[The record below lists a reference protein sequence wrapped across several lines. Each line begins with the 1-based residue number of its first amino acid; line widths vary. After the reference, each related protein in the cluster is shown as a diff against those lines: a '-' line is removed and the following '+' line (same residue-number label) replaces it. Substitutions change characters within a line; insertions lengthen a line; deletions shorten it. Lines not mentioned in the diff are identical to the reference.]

1 MSTAR
6 NRRLFDEDN
15 RIRQDLSTAGSSDS
29 DEGNVKCS
37 VCANFSCLYFS
48 KNDAA
53 ACLGYCLLLTIKE
66 PLQRPLFHSKKGVGP
81 MSRILV
87 IDDDRSVRHLIAK
100 AFDDTDVEVVSAASA
115 EEGLRLLGEVQ
126 PDVVLLDILL
136 PESSGL
142 ELFEQIRALDNKL
155 PVIFITSLSSS
166 ETAIKAMTLGAFDYL
181 VKPLDLPRIRDL
193 VRQALEIRR
202 LMSIP
207 VEMPGARGQT
217 NGDLSHSRSDTLVG
231 NSQQMQEVY
240 KAIGRVAPQDVTVL
254 IRGESGT
261 GKELVARAL
270 YQHSP
275 RVKGQFLAVN
285 CAAIPDA
292 LLESELFGHEKGS
305 FTGADQ
311 RRIGKFEQCSGGTLF
326 LDEIGDMSPLVQSKV
341 LRVLQSQQFERV
353 GGNHTIT
360 TDVRVIAA
368 TNRDLEKMVDEGT
381 FRSDLYYRLSGF
393 TIQLAPLRERRED
406 LLPLLE
412 NYLALFSKELNKD
425 VHGISPE
432 AMDVLLNYSWPGNV
446 RELQN
451 VLKQTLLRSAGHVII
466 PEFIPERVR
475 VPDVDVPGAPPSETS
490 GTDLRRF
497 VDERLQ
503 AGSND
508 LYSEALEFMDR
519 YVVTRVLRV
528 CDGNQSKAARVLG
541 ITRGCLRSKVRAL
554 KVSIDTLVQ
563 VEGEPCEV

>member
-1 MSTAR
+1 
-6 NRRLFDEDN
+6 
-15 RIRQDLSTAGSSDS
+15 
-29 DEGNVKCS
+29 
-37 VCANFSCLYFS
+37 
-48 KNDAA
+48 
-53 ACLGYCLLLTIKE
+53 
-66 PLQRPLFHSKKGVGP
+66 

-100 AFDDTDVEVVSAASA
+100 AFEDSDVEVVPAASA
-115 EEGLRLLGEVQ
+115 EEGMRLLDGKQ
-126 PDVVLLDILL
+126 LDVVLLDILL

-142 ELFEQIRALDNKL
+142 DLFEKIRSFDSKL

-166 ETAIKAMTLGAFDYL
+166 DTAIKAMTLGAFDYL
-181 VKPLDLPRIRDL
+181 LKPLDLARIRDL
-193 VRQALEIRR
+193 VRQAIEIRR

-207 VEMPGARGQT
+207 VEMPGARRQ
-217 NGDLSHSRSDTLVG
+217 NGVADANRSDTLVG
-231 NSQQMQEVY
+231 NSPQMQEVY

-292 LLESELFGHEKGS
+292 LLESELFGHEKGA

-353 GGNHTIT
+353 GGNQTIS

-368 TNRDLEKMVDEGT
+368 TNRDLEKMVAEGE

-393 TIQLAPLRERRED
+393 TIQLTPLRERPED
-406 LLPLLE
+406 LPPLLE
-412 NYLALFSKELNKD
+412 NYLSVFSKELNKD
-425 VHGISPE
+425 VHGFSPE
-432 AMDVLLNYSWPGNV
+432 AMDVYLNYSWPGNV

-451 VLKQTLLRSAGHVII
+451 VLKQTLLRSAGNVVI
-466 PEFIPERVR
+466 PDFIPDRVR
-475 VPDVDVPGAPPSETS
+475 SPQSDAGGADGDTA
-490 GTDLRRF
+490 GTDLKQF
-497 VDERLQ
+497 VDERL
-503 AGSND
+503 AADSTD
-508 LYSEALEFMDR
+508 LYAESLEFMER

-528 CDGNQSKAARVLG
+528 CDGNQSKASRMLG

-554 KVSIDTLVQ
+554 KVSIDTHVQ
-563 VEGEPCEV
+563 VEGEPVEV